1 MKLLLLI
8 VAACAVIVPIQGN
21 NKLCFDQSVSKP
33 RRGKQTVRVIPKTF
47 QSLGINFKQVLR
59 NSLGDVSG
67 GDCGDNKKI
76 GKRVWLINHI
86 HSSCMRLKFN
96 GSHKYFEVTYEEMLK
111 PLIENPNN
119 IISSKVAF
127 LHGTCAENNR
137 RPIGHFK
144 LDVIPH

>member
-47 QSLGINFKQVLR
+47 QPLGINFKQVLR
-59 NSLGDVSG
+59 NNLEDVSG

-76 GKRVWLINHI
+76 GKRVWLINHT
-86 HSSCMRLKFN
+86 HSSCMRLKN
-96 GSHKYFEVTYEEMLK
+96 NYFEVTYEEMLK
-111 PLIENPNN
+111 PFIENPSN
-119 IISSKVAF
+119 IISTKVDF
-127 LHGTCAENNR
+127 LHGTCAQNAIY
-137 RPIGHFK
+137 PTGHFK
-144 LDVIPH
+144 LEVIPH